1 MQANWR
7 TSVIGAVLALA
18 AGAVEMPQIVSHRGE
33 SQDRPE
39 NTMAAFRL
47 AFERGVDGVECDV
60 YATTDGVPVIIHDS
74 TTGRT
79 AGSGTNLTVTASS
92 WDDLKDVRVGAFG
105 SWIGTEWEGET
116 LPKFEDYLALL
127 ASNETTKCVVE
138 LKGNGA
144 NGLVDAVVA
153 AIQAQPLATKERVVF
168 IAFNTSVV
176 SAVRTAL
183 PDYDAWLLL
192 GSGTYTGADLI
203 SRIQACNATGV
214 DILHSA
220 TYTAEDIVAVK
231 AAGYAFVVWTPD
243 SDATAFALAQMGVEG
258 ITTNRGGA
266 MKTALAA
273 LIAEANSWEEVY
285 DSSLP
290 AGAMSLDVGM
300 YVTNGLVAH
309 FDGIRNAGAALPHD
323 PTAATWRNLAAGC
336 TTATR
341 KSLSSSVPAHAVAG
355 SWTNGAAYHFG
366 GKEYF
371 ETDDAI
377 VLGTKVTVEV
387 ACDFDPA
394 EQLKSQGDDVSWPSP
409 FGASANDKDD
419 FNLYSN
425 MGATYGA
432 GTWIFMKVYRGDN
445 RNAPGWGGRYINA
458 IYDGDN
464 ARLSVTNA
472 TAPAWQTSTKNGAIS
487 TYSTA
492 FAIGGAGK
500 TDGHK
505 AKRMFVGDI
514 YSVRVYDRIL
524 TDEEQEWNRWLD
536 DRRFRTPDASINVVV
551 ESNVS
556 GVEGTE
562 ANGPYLVNGHHVF
575 SASAYTASD
584 GNEWEPTGYK
594 LEKWTPEKGK
604 WDLVGEYES
613 ASFAYTNCTARPKVR
628 LTWNWRL
635 ANGVKKYDADS
646 YVQAGLLLNFDGI
659 RNVGLCA
666 PHATNAS
673 TWVNLGAMSCGATRA
688 VVVADRPGAW
698 TSDGYDFA
706 AGDCFVTDVAV
717 PFTNQ
722 VTVQLVADYDA
733 TAQTNNWPSPF
744 GASYNADVFGLY
756 TYTPYTGSGNDRR
769 GDRLMFRADPI
780 NGASRGLQPWNGR
793 IANSIVDY
801 NRASHTG
808 DASQSW
814 WNGTFVAPPA
824 SYRYCIGTAWSSA
837 ANRTK
842 RMFKGRIHAIR
853 VYDRVLTVAELRR
866 NKEIDYVRFYGTA
879 GLSTETDLVEV
890 RSEVPGIALEDEGG
904 WLVRGTGSK
913 TFAAPATTNIGH
925 CTYACAGYRL
935 ETWNAT
941 KRMWENPV
949 LMAEL
954 CSATITGTTSQ
965 PNRRITW
972 LWTLTAGLRAAA
984 DYDVSDYVQQGL
996 VAHYDGTRNCG
1007 ARNAHS
1013 MRSIFWRD
1021 LSYRVDDM
1029 IAASNTSFE
1038 AWIEK
1043 GHHFT
1048 AAEESSF
1055 RMQDN
1060 ISLGQTCTVEAA
1072 MDVDCSAQ
1080 TTEFPF
1086 YFGFGYADYC
1096 MFTRKKGNSLEIKCD
1111 NWLGTPRLILT
1122 DWEGKYLA
1130 NVVTPTDH
1138 YLTQGTSLSEGVQSA
1153 RSNFLDIPDG
1163 KMLIAAATTYNKV
1176 DDRRKRCMTGD
1187 YYSLRIYNR
1196 ALTDAEIAQNRKVDE
1211 IRYRDGFTNYVDVVV
1226 VNEQPVGVGEMVQS
1240 SVADGEYEM
1249 TGSSWTFTAAPVSVD
1264 GAMYLPQ
1271 YTLETL
1277 VGGEWVKTASEW
1289 SESCTVTKGAAPTRL
1304 TWRWKRQT
1312 GLVISIR

>member
-1 MQANWR
+1 
-7 TSVIGAVLALA
+7 
-18 AGAVEMPQIVSHRGE
+18 MPQIVSHRGE

-323 PTAATWRNLAAGC
+323 PTAATWRNLVSGAPDAAFTASGGRWNYARNGFFFDGKEAAYVVSPGVDVGTMFTVQLVTDIDLSLQHTKN
-336 TTATR
+336 TTGSAGVKGRYPTYFYANKIDLGFFTDNNNSTTSTTLNFKHNQGGQWVTASSRPGITGWEGKYATCIVGDGR
-341 KSLSSSVPAHAVAG
+341 SYLVQGTELGNGTASSGNQSIGATSFSWGGATTSADRSIYGTYHAVRL
-355 SWTNGAAYHFG
+355 Y
-366 GKEYF
+366 
-371 ETDDAI
+371 DR
-377 VLGTKVTVEV
+377 VLTEDEL
-387 ACDFDPA
+387 AWNRM
-394 EQLKSQGDDVSWPSP
+394 LDDV
-409 FGASANDKDD
+409 
-419 FNLYSN
+419 
-425 MGATYGA
+425 
-432 GTWIFMKVYRGDN
+432 
-445 RNAPGWGGRYINA
+445 
-458 IYDGDN
+458 
-464 ARLSVTNA
+464 
-472 TAPAWQTSTKNGAIS
+472 
-487 TYSTA
+487 
-492 FAIGGAGK
+492 
-500 TDGHK
+500 
-505 AKRMFVGDI
+505 
-514 YSVRVYDRIL
+514 
-524 TDEEQEWNRWLD
+524 
-536 DRRFRTPDASINVVV
+536 RFRGSDENVNVVV
-551 ESNVS
+551 ESNVT

-562 ANGPYLVNGHHVF
+562 LNGKYRVNGHHVF
-575 SASAYTASD
+575 SATARTAAD
-584 GNEWEPTGYK
+584 GNEWEPTGFK
-594 LEKWTPEKGK
+594 LEKWIPEKGK

-646 YVQAGLLLNFDGI
+646 YVQAGVILNFDGI
-659 RNVGLCA
+659 RNAGLKLS
-666 PHATNAS
+666 HDGTAT
-673 TWVNLGAMSCGATRA
+673 TWKNLGAGPDATRE

-780 NGASRGLQPWNGR
+780 NGANRGLQPWNGR
-793 IANSIVDY
+793 IAYSIVDY

-866 NKEIDYVRFYGTA
+866 NKEIDYMRFYGTA
-879 GLSTETDLVEV
+879 GFSTETDLVEV

-925 CTYACAGYRL
+925 CTYACAGYRM

-1187 YYSLRIYNR
+1187 YYALRIYNR

-1226 VNEQPVGVGEMVQS
+1226 VNEQPVGVGEMAQS
-1240 SVADGEYEM
+1240 SVADGAYEM

-1312 GLVISIR
+1312 GLVISIK